1 MAMHEHY
8 AYVCSGKCHRSGAGR
23 ARALAH
29 GALLTETALPTRQAV
44 PAEESA
50 LAPLRRPGFRATWA
64 ALAGSQLVIWMN
76 TVGAVT
82 VIAALSDSPTLI
94 ALVQTAN
101 SVPAVLLALVMGSVA
116 DIVDRRRFAVASQ
129 GWMLLS
135 VAALSALTLGDVITP
150 GLALGLTFALGAGMA
165 TTFVIYQALT
175 QDFVPRAELPA
186 AVALNGVA
194 INLARA
200 IGPALAGLIIAALSA
215 GALFA
220 VEAGLLVVIVGLV
233 LLRVKPPGPARASGE
248 RLAPAMRAGIRF
260 VRFSPRV
267 RTVLLRGAVFSV
279 SASALWALLPVAALG
294 RLGLS
299 DSSFGLLMGCVG
311 TGAIVGATMLPRLRR
326 RLAFDHMI
334 ALASLGLAGGLIALA
349 YIPWA
354 ELVAV
359 TLLLT
364 GACWLTVLSSL
375 NTSAQRVAP
384 GWVRGRTL
392 AAFQLVM
399 QGGLAIG
406 SLIWGLVTGAAD
418 VETALTIAAAGLVA
432 GVALARRWPLAGAER
447 GDLTPAGAWADP
459 NVDIQP
465 RPDDGPVL
473 ITVEYLIDPEDAE
486 RFVASMEELARVRR
500 RDGAYR
506 WDLYADLE
514 RPGCYLETFVVD
526 SWSEH
531 LRQHGRLTVADLEL
545 TKLAR
550 SFHRGEG
557 PPVVRHMLW
566 ARAALETARH
576 ERTRPD
582 ERDG

>member
-1 MAMHEHY
+1 MHAFAAPFEP
-8 AYVCSGKCHRSGAGR
+8 
-23 ARALAH
+23 LMD
-29 GALLTETALPTRQAV
+29 TALPTKQAA
-44 PAEESA
+44 PAEDSA
-50 LAPLRRPGFRATWA
+50 LAPFRRPGFRAAWA

-82 VIAALSDSPTLI
+82 VIAALSDSPILI

-101 SVPAVLLALVMGSVA
+101 SVPAVLLALVTGSMA
-116 DIVDRRRFAVASQ
+116 DIVDRRRFAIASQ
-129 GWMLLS
+129 GWMLVS
-135 VAALSALTLGDVITP
+135 VTALAALTLGDVITP
-150 GLALGLTFALGAGMA
+150 GLALALTFALGAGMA

-175 QDFVPRAELPA
+175 QDFVPRSELLA

-220 VEAGLLVVIVGLV
+220 VEAGLLVVIVGV
-233 LLRVKPPGPARASGE
+233 VVLRVRPPGPVRASGE
-248 RLAPAMRAGIRF
+248 RLAPAVRAGIRF
-260 VRFSPRV
+260 VRFSPPV
-267 RTVLLRGAVFSV
+267 RTVLLRGAAFSV

-299 DSSFGLLMGCVG
+299 ESGFGLLMGCVG
-311 TGAIVGATMLPRLRR
+311 TGAILGATMLPRLRR
-326 RLAFDHMI
+326 RFAFDRMI

-349 YIPWA
+349 YVPWA
-354 ELVAV
+354 ELVAF

-364 GACWLTVLSSL
+364 GACWLMVLSSL

-384 GWVRGRTL
+384 GWVRARTL
-392 AAFQLVM
+392 AVFQLVM
-399 QGGLAIG
+399 QGGLASG
-406 SLIWGLVTGAAD
+406 SLTWGLVTGAAN

-432 GVALARRWPLAGAER
+432 GVTLARRWPLGQSER
-447 GDLTPAGAWADP
+447 SDLTPAGVWSDP
-459 NVDIQP
+459 NVSIEP

-473 ITVEYLIDPEDAE
+473 ITVEYRIDPDDVE
-486 RFVASMEELARVRR
+486 RFVPAMEELGRIRR

-531 LRQHGRLTVADLEL
+531 LRQHDRLTVADLEL
-545 TKLAR
+545 TKLTE
-550 SFHRGEG
+550 SFHRGKR
-557 PPVVRHMLW
+557 PPAVRHMLW
-566 ARAALETARH
+566 ARAALETGRH
-576 ERTRPD
+576 ERVNPD
-582 ERDG
+582 ER

>member
-1 MAMHEHY
+1 
-8 AYVCSGKCHRSGAGR
+8 V
-23 ARALAH
+23 
-29 GALLTETALPTRQAV
+29 TETALRTTEV
-44 PAEESA
+44 TPAEESA
-50 LAPLRRPGFRATWA
+50 LAPLRRPGFRAAWT

-82 VIAALSDSPTLI
+82 VIAALSGSPTLI

-101 SVPAVLLALVMGSVA
+101 SLPAVLLALVTGSIA

-135 VAALSALTLGDVITP
+135 VAGLAALTLADVITP
-150 GLALGLTFALGAGMA
+150 ALALGLTFALGAGMA

-175 QDFVPRAELPA
+175 QDFVPRSELHA

-194 INLARA
+194 INIARA
-200 IGPALAGLIIAALSA
+200 IGPALAGLIIAAVSA

-220 VEAGLLVVIVGLV
+220 VEAGLLVAIVGLV
-233 LLRVKPPGPARASGE
+233 LLRVRPPGPVRASGE
-248 RLAPAMRAGIRF
+248 RLAPAVRAGIRF
-260 VRFSPRV
+260 VRFSAPV
-267 RTVLLRGAVFSV
+267 RIVLLRGAAFSV

-311 TGAIVGATMLPRLRR
+311 TGAILGATMLPRLRR
-326 RLAFDHMI
+326 RFAFDRMI
-334 ALASLGLAGGLIALA
+334 ALASLGLAAGLIALA
-349 YIPWA
+349 YVPWA
-354 ELVAV
+354 ELVAF

-364 GACWLTVLSSL
+364 GSCWLIVLSSL

-384 GWVRGRTL
+384 GWVRARTL
-392 AAFQLVM
+392 AVFQLVM
-399 QGGLAIG
+399 QGGLASG
-406 SLIWGLVTGAAD
+406 SLSWGLVTGAAD
-418 VETALTIAAAGLVA
+418 VETALTIAAAGLIA
-432 GVALARRWPLAGAER
+432 GVALARRWPLAGSER
-447 GDLTPAGAWADP
+447 SDLTPAGIWSDP
-459 NVDIQP
+459 NVGIEP

-473 ITVEYLIDPEDAE
+473 ITVEYEIDPEDAE
-486 RFVASMEELARVRR
+486 RFVRAMEELGRIRR

-531 LRQHGRLTVADLEL
+531 LRQHDRLTVSDLEL
-545 TKLAR
+545 TRLAK
-550 SFHRGEG
+550 SFHRGER
-557 PPVVRHMLW
+557 PPTVRHMLW
-566 ARAALETARH
+566 APAALGTSRNQSADH
-576 ERTRPD
+576 D
-582 ERDG
+582 ER

>member
-1 MAMHEHY
+1 MHAFAAPSEP
-8 AYVCSGKCHRSGAGR
+8 V
-23 ARALAH
+23 
-29 GALLTETALPTRQAV
+29 TDTALPTEQAA
-44 PAEESA
+44 PADESA
-50 LAPLRRPGFRATWA
+50 LAPLRRPGFRAAWA

-82 VIAALSDSPTLI
+82 VIASLSDSPTLI

-101 SVPAVLLALVMGSVA
+101 SVPAVLLALVMGSMA
-116 DIVDRRRFAVASQ
+116 DIADRRHFAIAAQ
-129 GWMLLS
+129 GWMLVS
-135 VAALSALTLGDVITP
+135 VAALAALTLSDAITP

-175 QDFVPRAELPA
+175 QDFVPRAELMA

-200 IGPALAGLIIAALSA
+200 AGPALAGFIIAALSA

-220 VEAGLLVVIVGLV
+220 IEAGLLVAIVGLV
-233 LLRVKPPGPARASGE
+233 VLRVRPPGPARASGE
-248 RLAPAMRAGIRF
+248 RFAPAVRAGIRF
-260 VRFSPRV
+260 VRFSPAV
-267 RTVLLRGAVFSV
+267 RTVLLRGAAFSV

-299 DSSFGLLMGCVG
+299 ERGFGLLMGCVG
-311 TGAIVGATMLPRLRR
+311 AGAILGATLLPRLRR
-326 RLAFDHMI
+326 RLAFDRMI
-334 ALASLGLAGGLIALA
+334 ALASLGLAAGLIALA
-349 YIPWA
+349 YVPWA

-359 TLLLT
+359 TLLFT
-364 GACWLTVLSSL
+364 GACWLMVLSSL

-384 GWVRGRTL
+384 GWVRARTL
-392 AAFQLVM
+392 ATFQLVM

-406 SLIWGLVTGAAD
+406 SLTWGLVTGAAD

-432 GVALARRWPLAGAER
+432 GVALPRRWPLAGSER
-447 GDLTPAGAWADP
+447 SDLTPAGVWSDP
-459 NVDIQP
+459 NVDIEP

-473 ITVEYLIDPEDAE
+473 ITVEYQIDPGDAE
-486 RFVASMEELARVRR
+486 RFVPAMQELGRIRR

-514 RPGCYLETFVVD
+514 QPGCYLETFVVD

-545 TKLAR
+545 TRLTK
-550 SFHRGEG
+550 SFHRGER
-557 PPVVRHMLW
+557 PPLVRHMLW
-566 ARAALETARH
+566 APAALETARH
-576 ERTRPD
+576 D
-582 ERDG
+582 

>member
-1 MAMHEHY
+1 MHSF
-8 AYVCSGKCHRSGAGR
+8 AAWFDPLSD
-23 ARALAH
+23 
-29 GALLTETALPTRQAV
+29 TALSTG
-44 PAEESA
+44 PAAPADDSA
-50 LAPLRRPGFRATWA
+50 LAPLRRPGFRAAWT

-101 SVPAVLLALVMGSVA
+101 SVPAVLLALVMGSMA
-116 DIVDRRRFAVASQ
+116 DIVDRRRFAIASQ
-129 GWMLLS
+129 AWMLAS
-135 VAALSALTLGDVITP
+135 VATLAALTLADLVTP
-150 GLALGLTFALGAGMA
+150 GLALALTFALGAGMA

-200 IGPALAGLIIAALSA
+200 IGPALAGVIVAALSA

-220 VEAGLLVVIVGLV
+220 VEAGLLVAVVGLV
-233 LLRVKPPGPARASGE
+233 TLRVRPPGPARASGE
-248 RLAPAMRAGIRF
+248 RLAPAVRAGVRF
-260 VRFSPRV
+260 VRFSPPV
-267 RTVLLRGAVFSV
+267 RTVLLRGVVFSLG
-279 SASALWALLPVAALG
+279 ASALWALLPVVALG

-299 DSSFGLLMGCVG
+299 ESGFGLLMGCVG
-311 TGAIVGATMLPRLRR
+311 TGAILGATMLPRLRR
-326 RLAFDHMI
+326 RFAFDRMV

-349 YIPWA
+349 YIPRA

-364 GACWLTVLSSL
+364 GACWLMVLSSL

-384 GWVRGRTL
+384 GWVRARTL

-399 QGGLAIG
+399 QGGLALG
-406 SLIWGLVTGAAD
+406 SLMWGIVTGVAD
-418 VETALTIAAAGLVA
+418 VETALTIAAVGLVG
-432 GVALARRWPLAGAER
+432 GVALARRWPLAASER
-447 GDLTPAGAWADP
+447 ADLTPAGSWSDP
-459 NVDIQP
+459 TVDIEP

-473 ITVEYLIDPEDAE
+473 ITVEYEIDPADAE
-486 RFVASMEELARVRR
+486 RFVRAMETLSGIRR
-500 RDGAYR
+500 RDGAFR

-514 RPGCYLETFVVD
+514 RPGVYLETFVVD

-531 LRQHGRLTVADLEL
+531 LRQHDRLTVADLEV
-545 TKLAR
+545 TKLTR
-550 SFHRGEG
+550 SFHRGER
-557 PPVVRHMLW
+557 PPQVRHLLW
-566 ARAALETARH
+566 APATLERH
-576 ERTRPD
+576 ED
-582 ERDG
+582 

>member
-1 MAMHEHY
+1 MHSFAAQSEPLTDT
-8 AYVCSGKCHRSGAGR
+8 
-23 ARALAH
+23 ARP
-29 GALLTETALPTRQAV
+29 TEQTAPGD
-44 PAEESA
+44 ESA
-50 LAPLRRPGFRATWA
+50 LAPLRRPGFRAAWT

-82 VIAALSDSPTLI
+82 VIAALSGSPTLI

-101 SVPAVLLALVMGSVA
+101 SLPAVLLALLMGSMA
-116 DIVDRRRFAVASQ
+116 DIVDRRRFVLASQ

-135 VAALSALTLGDVITP
+135 VAAFAALTLADVITAE
-150 GLALGLTFALGAGMA
+150 LALGLTFALGAGMA

-175 QDFVPRAELPA
+175 QDFVPRSELPA

-220 VEAGLLVVIVGLV
+220 VEAGLLALIVGLV
-233 LLRVKPPGPARASGE
+233 ALRVRPPGPARASGE
-248 RLAPAMRAGIRF
+248 RLAPAVRAGVRF
-260 VRFSPRV
+260 VRFSPPV
-267 RTVLLRGAVFSV
+267 RTVLLRGAAFSV
-279 SASALWALLPVAALG
+279 SASALWALLPVVALG

-299 DSSFGLLMGCVG
+299 EGKFGLLMACVG
-311 TGAIVGATMLPRLRR
+311 TGAILGATMLPRLRR
-326 RLAFDHMI
+326 RLAFDRMI

-364 GACWLTVLSSL
+364 GACWLMVLSSL

-384 GWVRGRTL
+384 GWVRARTL

-406 SLIWGLVTGAAD
+406 SLSWGLVTGAAD
-418 VETALTIAAAGLVA
+418 VETALTIAAAGLIA
-432 GVALARRWPLAGAER
+432 GVALARRWPLARSELS
-447 GDLTPAGAWADP
+447 DLTPAGVWSDP
-459 NVDIQP
+459 IVDVEP

-473 ITVEYLIDPEDAE
+473 ITVEYEIDPADTD
-486 RFVASMEELARVRR
+486 RFVAAMQELARIRR

-506 WDLYADLE
+506 WGLYADLE
-514 RPGCYLETFVVD
+514 RPGAQLETFLVD

-531 LRQHGRLTVADLEL
+531 LRQHGRLTVADLEVTRL
-545 TKLAR
+545 TS
-550 SFHRGEG
+550 SFHRGDE

-566 ARAALETARH
+566 AGALDREET
-576 ERTRPD
+576 D
-582 ERDG
+582 

>member
-1 MAMHEHY
+1 MHSFAAQSEP
-8 AYVCSGKCHRSGAGR
+8 VTDT
-23 ARALAH
+23 AR
-29 GALLTETALPTRQAV
+29 PTKLSA
-44 PAEESA
+44 PADESA
-50 LAPLRRPGFRATWA
+50 LAPLRRPGFRAAWT
-64 ALAGSQLVIWMN
+64 ALVGSQLVIWMN

-101 SVPAVLLALVMGSVA
+101 SLPAVLLALLTGSIA
-116 DIVDRRRFAVASQ
+116 DIVDRRRFVLASQ

-135 VAALSALTLGDVITP
+135 VAAFSALTLADVITAE
-150 GLALGLTFALGAGMA
+150 LALGLTFALGAGMA

-175 QDFVPRAELPA
+175 QDFVPRSELPA

-220 VEAGLLVVIVGLV
+220 VEAGLLALILGLV
-233 LLRVKPPGPARASGE
+233 ALRVRPPGPSRASGE
-248 RLAPAMRAGIRF
+248 RLAPAVRAGVRF
-260 VRFSPRV
+260 VRFSPPV
-267 RTVLLRGAVFSV
+267 RTVLLRGAAFSV
-279 SASALWALLPVAALG
+279 SASALWALLPVVALG

-299 DSSFGLLMGCVG
+299 EGKFGLLMGCVG
-311 TGAIVGATMLPRLRR
+311 TGAILGATMLPRLRR
-326 RLAFDHMI
+326 RLPFDRMI

-364 GACWLTVLSSL
+364 GACWLMVLSSL

-384 GWVRGRTL
+384 GWVRARTL
-392 AAFQLVM
+392 AVFQLVM
-399 QGGLAIG
+399 QGGLAMG
-406 SLIWGLVTGAAD
+406 SLTWGLVTGAAD
-418 VETALTIAAAGLVA
+418 VEIALTIAAIGLVA
-432 GVALARRWPLAGAER
+432 GVALARRWPLAGSELS
-447 GDLTPAGAWADP
+447 DLTPAGVWSDP
-459 NVDIQP
+459 IVDIEP

-473 ITVEYLIDPEDAE
+473 ITVEYEIDPADTD
-486 RFVASMEELARVRR
+486 RFVAAMQELARIRR

-506 WDLYADLE
+506 WGLYADLE
-514 RPGCYLETFVVD
+514 RPGAQLETFLVD

-531 LRQHGRLTVADLEL
+531 LRQHGRLTVADLEVTRL
-545 TKLAR
+545 TN
-550 SFHRGEG
+550 SFHRGDQA
-557 PPVVRHMLW
+557 PVVRHLLW
-566 ARAALETARH
+566 AGALDRE
-576 ERTRPD
+576 ESD
-582 ERDG
+582 

>member
-1 MAMHEHY
+1 MH
-8 AYVCSGKCHRSGAGR
+8 
-23 ARALAH
+23 ALA
-29 GALLTETALPTRQAV
+29 AQPEPLTDTALSQQ
-44 PAEESA
+44 PAAPADESA
-50 LAPLRRPGFRATWA
+50 LAPLRRPGFRAAWT

-82 VIAALSDSPTLI
+82 VIASLSDSPTLI

-101 SVPAVLLALVMGSVA
+101 SVPAVLLALLMGSMA
-116 DIVDRRRFAVASQ
+116 DIVDRRRFVLVSQ
-129 GWMLLS
+129 SWMLLS
-135 VAALSALTLGDVITP
+135 AAAFAALTFADVITP

-175 QDFVPRAELPA
+175 QDFVPRPELPA

-200 IGPALAGLIIAALSA
+200 VGPAVAGLIIAAFSA

-220 VEAGLLVVIVGLV
+220 VEAALLVLIVGLV
-233 LLRVKPPGPARASGE
+233 ALRIRPPGPARASGE
-248 RLAPAMRAGIRF
+248 RLAPAMRAGVRF
-260 VRFSPRV
+260 VRFSPPV
-267 RTVLLRGAVFSV
+267 RTVLVRGAAFSV
-279 SASALWALLPVAALG
+279 SASALWALLPVVALG

-311 TGAIVGATMLPRLRR
+311 TGAILGATTLPRLRR
-326 RLAFDHMI
+326 SLPFDRMI
-334 ALASLGLAGGLIALA
+334 SLASLGLAGGLVAMA
-349 YIPWA
+349 FIPWA

-364 GACWLTVLSSL
+364 GACWLIVLSSL

-384 GWVRGRTL
+384 GWVRARTL

-406 SLIWGLVTGAAD
+406 SLAWGLVTGFAD

-432 GVALARRWPLAGAER
+432 GVALARRWPLAKSELD
-447 GDLTPAGAWADP
+447 DLTPAGVWSDP
-459 NVDIQP
+459 IVDIEP

-473 ITVEYLIDPEDAE
+473 ITVEYLVDPADTDA
-486 RFVASMEELARVRR
+486 FISAMQELNRIRR
-500 RDGAYR
+500 RDGAHR
-506 WDLYADLE
+506 WGLYADLE
-514 RPGCYLETFVVD
+514 RPGIHLETFLVD

-531 LRQHGRLTVADLEL
+531 LRQHGRLTVADLEVTHL
-545 TKLAR
+545 IR
-550 SFHRGEG
+550 SFHRGED
-557 PPVVRHMLW
+557 PPVVRHLIW
-566 ARAALETARH
+566 DGALGRGE
-576 ERTRPD
+576 E
-582 ERDG
+582 G

>member
-1 MAMHEHY
+1 LQPE
-8 AYVCSGKCHRSGAGR
+8 
-23 ARALAH
+23 
-29 GALLTETALPTRQAV
+29 LTSRQAA
-44 PAEESA
+44 PAEDSA
-50 LAPLRRPGFRATWA
+50 LAPLRRAGFRAAWT

-116 DIVDRRRFAVASQ
+116 DIVDRRRFAIASQ
-129 GWMLLS
+129 AWMLLS
-135 VAALSALTLGDVITP
+135 VAALAALTLADVVTP
-150 GLALGLTFALGAGMA
+150 ALALALTFALGAGMA

-175 QDFVPRAELPA
+175 QDFVPRFELPA

-220 VEAGLLVVIVGLV
+220 VEAGLLVAIVGLV
-233 LLRVKPPGPARASGE
+233 MLRVRPPGPARASGE
-248 RLAPAMRAGIRF
+248 RLAPAVRAGIRF
-260 VRFSPRV
+260 VRFSPPV
-267 RTVLLRGAVFSV
+267 RTVLLRGAAFSV

-299 DSSFGLLMGCVG
+299 ESGFGLLMGCVG
-311 TGAIVGATMLPRLRR
+311 TGAILGATMLPQLRR
-326 RLAFDHMI
+326 RLAFDRMI
-334 ALASLGLAGGLIALA
+334 ALASLGLAGGLVALA
-349 YIPWA
+349 YVPWA
-354 ELVAV
+354 ELVAF

-384 GWVRGRTL
+384 GWVRARTL
-392 AAFQLVM
+392 AVFQLVM
-399 QGGLAIG
+399 QGGLASG
-406 SLIWGLVTGAAD
+406 SLTWGIVTGAAD

-432 GVALARRWPLAGAER
+432 GVALGRRWPLGDSER
-447 GDLTPAGAWADP
+447 NDLTPAGAWSDP
-459 NVDIQP
+459 VVHIEP

-473 ITVEYLIDPEDAE
+473 ITVEYEIDPADAE
-486 RFVASMEELARVRR
+486 RFVPAMEALGRIRR

-506 WDLYADLE
+506 WGLYADLE
-514 RPGCYLETFVVD
+514 RAGFYMETFVVD

-531 LRQHGRLTVADLEL
+531 LRQHDRLTVADLEL
-545 TKLAR
+545 TRLAR
-550 SFHRGEG
+550 SFHRGEA
-557 PPVVRHMLW
+557 PPTVRHMLW
-566 ARAALETARH
+566 ARATLDR
-576 ERTRPD
+576 
-582 ERDG
+582 

>member
-1 MAMHEHY
+1 M
-8 AYVCSGKCHRSGAGR
+8 
-23 ARALAH
+23 
-29 GALLTETALPTRQAV
+29 TDTALPSRQAA
-44 PAEESA
+44 PADESA
-50 LAPLRRPGFRATWA
+50 LAPLRRPGFRAAWT

-82 VIAALSDSPTLI
+82 VIASLSDSPTLI

-101 SVPAVLLALVMGSVA
+101 SVPAVLLAVVMGSMA
-116 DIVDRRRFAVASQ
+116 DIVDRRRFAIASQ
-129 GWMLLS
+129 AWMLVS
-135 VAALSALTLGDVITP
+135 VAALAALTLADVITP
-150 GLALGLTFALGAGMA
+150 GLALALTFALGAGMA

-175 QDFVPRAELPA
+175 QDFVPRSELLS

-215 GALFA
+215 GALFV
-220 VEAGLLVVIVGLV
+220 VEAGLLVLIVGLV
-233 LLRVKPPGPARASGE
+233 ALRVRPPGPVRASGE
-248 RLAPAMRAGIRF
+248 RLAPAVRAGVRF
-260 VRFSPRV
+260 VRFSPPV
-267 RTVLLRGAVFSV
+267 RTVLLRGAAFSV

-299 DSSFGLLMGCVG
+299 ESSFGLLLGCVG
-311 TGAIVGATMLPRLRR
+311 TGAILGATMLPRLRR
-326 RLAFDHMI
+326 RFAFDRMI

-349 YIPWA
+349 YVPWA
-354 ELVAV
+354 ELVAF

-384 GWVRGRTL
+384 SWVRARTL
-392 AAFQLVM
+392 AVFQLVI
-399 QGGLAIG
+399 QGGLAVG
-406 SLIWGLVTGAAD
+406 SLTWGLVTGAAD
-418 VETALTIAAAGLVA
+418 VELALTIAAAGLVA
-432 GVALARRWPLAGAER
+432 GVALGRRWPLAESER
-447 GDLTPAGAWADP
+447 NDLTPAHVWSDP
-459 NVDIQP
+459 HVPIEP

-473 ITVEYLIDPEDAE
+473 ITVEYEIDPADAE
-486 RFVASMEELARVRR
+486 RFVPAMEELGRIRR

-506 WDLYADLE
+506 WELYADLE
-514 RPGCYLETFVVD
+514 RPGSYVETFAVD

-545 TKLAR
+545 TKLTK
-550 SFHRGEG
+550 SFHRGEQ

-566 ARAALETARH
+566 AQATLE
-576 ERTRPD
+576 PD
-582 ERDG
+582 EP

>member
-1 MAMHEHY
+1 
-8 AYVCSGKCHRSGAGR
+8 V
-23 ARALAH
+23 
-29 GALLTETALPTRQAV
+29 TDTALQPGQVPPADDSAV
-44 PAEESA
+44 
-50 LAPLRRPGFRATWA
+50 APLRRAGFRAAWT

-101 SVPAVLLALVMGSVA
+101 SVPAVLLALVMGSMA

-129 GWMLLS
+129 SWMLVS
-135 VAALSALTLGDVITP
+135 VAALAALTLTDAITP
-150 GLALGLTFALGAGMA
+150 GLTLALTFALGAGMA

-175 QDFVPRAELPA
+175 QDFVPRSELMA

-200 IGPALAGLIIAALSA
+200 VGPALAGLVIAAMSA

-220 VEAGLLVVIVGLV
+220 LEAGLLVVIVGLV
-233 LLRVKPPGPARASGE
+233 VVRVRPPGPARASGE
-248 RLAPAMRAGIRF
+248 RFAPAVRAGMRF
-260 VRFSPRV
+260 VRFSPPV

-279 SASALWALLPVAALG
+279 SASALWALLPVVALG

-299 DSSFGLLMGCVG
+299 ESSFGLLMGCVG
-311 TGAIVGATMLPRLRR
+311 GGAIVGATLLPRLRR
-326 RLAFDHMI
+326 RFTFDRMV
-334 ALASLGLAGGLIALA
+334 ALASLGLAGGLVALA
-349 YIPWA
+349 YLPWA
-354 ELVAV
+354 ELVAF

-364 GACWLTVLSSL
+364 GACWLMVLSSL

-384 GWVRGRTL
+384 GWVRARTL

-406 SLIWGLVTGAAD
+406 SLTWGLATGASN

-432 GVALARRWPLAGAER
+432 GVGLARRWPR
-447 GDLTPAGAWADP
+447 GESEHSDLTPAGVWADP
-459 NVDIQP
+459 QVDIEP

-473 ITVEYLIDPEDAE
+473 ITVEYEIDPADAQQ
-486 RFVASMEELARVRR
+486 FVPAMEALARIRR
-500 RDGAYR
+500 RDGGYR
-506 WDLYADLE
+506 WGLYADLE
-514 RPGCYLETFVVD
+514 APGRYLETFVVD

-550 SFHRGEG
+550 SFHRGDG
-557 PPVVRHMLW
+557 PPQVRHMLW
-566 ARAALETARH
+566 APATLER
-576 ERTRPD
+576 
-582 ERDG
+582 

>member
-1 MAMHEHY
+1 MP
-8 AYVCSGKCHRSGAGR
+8 
-23 ARALAH
+23 ARAEPAPSRP
-29 GALLTETALPTRQAV
+29 ATPLTDAALPTRQAAA
-44 PAEESA
+44 AEESA
-50 LAPLRRPGFRATWA
+50 LAPLRRPGFRAAWT

-101 SVPAVLLALVMGSVA
+101 SLPAVLLALVMGSVA

-129 GWMLLS
+129 GWMLVS
-135 VAALSALTLGDVITP
+135 VAVLAALTLTDVITP

-165 TTFVIYQALT
+165 STFVIYQALT

-220 VEAGLLVVIVGLV
+220 IEAGLLVAIVGLV
-233 LLRVKPPGPARASGE
+233 LLQVRPPGPVRASGE
-248 RLAPAMRAGIRF
+248 RFAPAVRAGVRF
-260 VRFSPRV
+260 VRFSPPV
-267 RTVLLRGAVFSV
+267 RTVLLRGAAFSV

-311 TGAIVGATMLPRLRR
+311 TGAILGATMLPRLRR
-326 RLAFDHMI
+326 SLAFDHMI
-334 ALASLGLAGGLIALA
+334 ALASLGLAGGLVALA

-375 NTSAQRVAP
+375 NTAAQHVAP
-384 GWVRGRTL
+384 GWVRARTL

-432 GVALARRWPLAGAER
+432 GVALARRWPLAEAE
-447 GDLTPAGAWADP
+447 GSDLTPAGVWSDP
-459 NVDIQP
+459 NVDVEP
-465 RPDDGPVL
+465 HPDDGPVL
-473 ITVEYLIDPEDAE
+473 ITVEYEVDPADAE
-486 RFVASMEELARVRR
+486 RFVPAMEELSRIRR
-500 RDGAYR
+500 RDGAFR
-506 WDLYADLE
+506 WNIYVDLE

-531 LRQHGRLTVADLEL
+531 LRQHSRLTVADLEL
-545 TKLAR
+545 MRLTR
-550 SFHRGEG
+550 SFHRGER
-557 PPVVRHMLW
+557 PPAVRHMLW
-566 ARAALETARH
+566 ARAALETAR
-576 ERTRPD
+576 D
-582 ERDG
+582 ERIDPGDRPG

>member
-1 MAMHEHY
+1 MHSFAAHSEPLTDT
-8 AYVCSGKCHRSGAGR
+8 
-23 ARALAH
+23 ARP
-29 GALLTETALPTRQAV
+29 TKQTA
-44 PAEESA
+44 PADELA
-50 LAPLRRPGFRATWA
+50 LAPLRRPGFRAAWA

-101 SVPAVLLALVMGSVA
+101 SLPAVLLALLMGSMA
-116 DIVDRRRFAVASQ
+116 DIVDRRRFVLASQ

-135 VAALSALTLGDVITP
+135 VAAFAALTLADVITP
-150 GLALGLTFALGAGMA
+150 ELALGLTFALGAGMA

-175 QDFVPRAELPA
+175 QDFVPRSELPA

-200 IGPALAGLIIAALSA
+200 IGPALAGLIIAVLSA

-220 VEAGLLVVIVGLV
+220 VEAGLLALIVGLV
-233 LLRVKPPGPARASGE
+233 ALRVRPPGPARASGE
-248 RLAPAMRAGIRF
+248 RLAPAVRAGVRF
-260 VRFSPRV
+260 VRFSPPV

-279 SASALWALLPVAALG
+279 SASALWALLPVVALG

-311 TGAIVGATMLPRLRR
+311 TGAILGATMLPRLRR
-326 RLAFDHMI
+326 RLAFDRMI
-334 ALASLGLAGGLIALA
+334 ALASLGLAGGLVALA
-349 YIPWA
+349 YVPWA

-364 GACWLTVLSSL
+364 GACWLMVLSSL

-384 GWVRGRTL
+384 GWVRARTL
-392 AAFQLVM
+392 AVFQLVM

-406 SLIWGLVTGAAD
+406 SLTWGLVTGAAD
-418 VETALTIAAAGLVA
+418 VETALTIASVGLVG
-432 GVALARRWPLAGAER
+432 GVALARRWPLAGSESS
-447 GDLTPAGAWADP
+447 DLTPAGVWSDP
-459 NVDIQP
+459 IVDIEP

-473 ITVEYLIDPEDAE
+473 ITVEYEIDPPDTE
-486 RFVASMEELARVRR
+486 RFIAAMQELARIRR

-506 WDLYADLE
+506 WGLYADLE
-514 RPGCYLETFVVD
+514 RSGVHLETFLVD

-531 LRQHGRLTVADLEL
+531 LRQHGRLTVADLEVTRL
-545 TKLAR
+545 TN
-550 SFHRGEG
+550 SFHRGDA
-557 PPVVRHMLW
+557 PPAVRHMLW
-566 ARAALETARH
+566 AGALDRGDA
-576 ERTRPD
+576 D
-582 ERDG
+582 